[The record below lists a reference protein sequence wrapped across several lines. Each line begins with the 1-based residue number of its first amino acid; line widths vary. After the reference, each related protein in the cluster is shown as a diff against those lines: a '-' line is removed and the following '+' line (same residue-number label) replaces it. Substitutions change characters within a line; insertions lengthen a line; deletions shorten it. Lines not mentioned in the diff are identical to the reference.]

1 MFLILW
7 TLDYHA
13 FLNDKAK
20 LRMNVLHPWK
30 HNLIVDIL
38 GNINNGDGWMV
49 NNVFNTK
56 HIFPSAIFLSLNV
69 TLTMNW
75 LWTVE
80 WCLHKWQAFLV
91 DGCETSMKAQCDS
104 S

>member
-7 TLDYHA
+7 TIDCHA

-38 GNINNGDGWMV
+38 GNINNVDGWMV
-49 NNVFNTK
+49 ANVFNTK

-69 TLTMNW
+69 SLTMNYRMMPS
-75 LWTVE
+75 
-80 WCLHKWQAFLV
+80 QM
-91 DGCETSMKAQCDS
+91 TSFSCGWMWNIHEGTMW
-104 S
+104 